1 MATCI
6 ALRDLSVDCI
16 VGIRE
21 REQRNLQPLVLDV
34 RMEIAAPSLEA
45 AASTGA
51 LDQSLNYSAVAKQL
65 AFVCQ
70 HGQWGLLE
78 SLSTAICR
86 LLLLEPAPGE
96 GRAAVE
102 AVELV
107 VRKPKALDGLA
118 VPEVTL
124 RRGREWAAPAARW
137 LSTLSTAQACRLLGL
152 ASPSCSDAELKA
164 AYRRLALAN
173 HPDKHV
179 GAESEAAAAAA
190 ARFTAV
196 TEAFEILGDHS
207 TRRQYDKARDDRA
220 AADDAG
226 LPDVERDTR
235 PAPDRVDVAV
245 TLEELAE
252 GCVKLAR
259 FEKRRV
265 WDYQTRVEKL
275 QPPSTRPRTKRS
287 TSREQRPPWAS

>member
-124 RRGREWAAPAARW
+124 RRGREWAAPAARAW
-137 LSTLSTAQACRLLGL
+137 TISFARRRR
-152 ASPSCSDAELKA
+152 ASRRSCAT
-164 AYRRLALAN
+164 
-173 HPDKHV
+173 V
-179 GAESEAAAAAA
+179 
-190 ARFTAV
+190 
-196 TEAFEILGDHS
+196 
-207 TRRQYDKARDDRA
+207 
-220 AADDAG
+220 
-226 LPDVERDTR
+226 
-235 PAPDRVDVAV
+235 
-245 TLEELAE
+245 
-252 GCVKLAR
+252 
-259 FEKRRV
+259 
-265 WDYQTRVEKL
+265 
-275 QPPSTRPRTKRS
+275 
-287 TSREQRPPWAS
+287 

>member
-102 AVELV
+102 AAELV

-124 RRGREWAAPAARW
+124 RRGREWAAPAARARARRARGAP
-137 LSTLSTAQACRLLGL
+137 SR
-152 ASPSCSDAELKA
+152 ASRSSCS
-164 AYRRLALAN
+164 RRRRA
-173 HPDKHV
+173 PPPT
-179 GAESEAAAAAA
+179 
-190 ARFTAV
+190 ARRS
-196 TEAFEILGDHS
+196 L
-207 TRRQYDKARDDRA
+207 RAR
-220 AADDAG
+220 AG
-226 LPDVERDTR
+226 R
-235 PAPDRVDVAV
+235 
-245 TLEELAE
+245 
-252 GCVKLAR
+252 C
-259 FEKRRV
+259 
-265 WDYQTRVEKL
+265 
-275 QPPSTRPRTKRS
+275 PP
-287 TSREQRPPWAS
+287 TSRYLCSPAT

>member
-124 RRGREWAAPAARW
+124 RRYREWAAPAAR
-137 LSTLSTAQACRLLGL
+137 LHEL
-152 ASPSCSDAELKA
+152 AELHEAAEPGVALVVLEEAPCSA
-164 AYRRLALAN
+164 AYRATLAPGASWALPADLAVFVLAGDVSE
-173 HPDKHV
+173 PG
-179 GAESEAAAAAA
+179 GA
-190 ARFTAV
+190 AV
-196 TEAFEILGDHS
+196 
-207 TRRQYDKARDDRA
+207 
-220 AADDAG
+220 
-226 LPDVERDTR
+226 R
-235 PAPDRVDVAV
+235 PAGTLPRGGGVA
-245 TLEELAE
+245 LRA
-252 GCVKLAR
+252 GAR
-259 FEKRRV
+259 GAALLLVGRPLR
-265 WDYQTRVEKL
+265 
-275 QPPSTRPRTKRS
+275 PS
-287 TSREQRPPWAS
+287 SRL

>member
-86 LLLLEPAPGE
+86 LLLL
-96 GRAAVE
+96 RW
-102 AVELV
+102 
-107 VRKPKALDGLA
+107 AL
-118 VPEVTL
+118 L
-124 RRGREWAAPAARW
+124 R
-137 LSTLSTAQACRLLGL
+137 
-152 ASPSCSDAELKA
+152 
-164 AYRRLALAN
+164 
-173 HPDKHV
+173 
-179 GAESEAAAAAA
+179 
-190 ARFTAV
+190 F
-196 TEAFEILGDHS
+196 
-207 TRRQYDKARDDRA
+207 
-220 AADDAG
+220 
-226 LPDVERDTR
+226 
-235 PAPDRVDVAV
+235 
-245 TLEELAE
+245 EELTTSWRAE
-252 GCVKLAR
+252 NPWWGEAR
-259 FEKRRV
+259 A
-265 WDYQTRVEKL
+265 L
-275 QPPSTRPRTKRS
+275 PR
-287 TSREQRPPWAS
+287 

>member
-1 MATCI
+1 MGQLSWELMTGETNCGGRRGVEGSTTAPAFTAVVHGEEKSEARAISDASLLVVVVALSMANCI

-102 AVELV
+102 AVEPGVALV
-107 VRKPKALDGLA
+107 VL
-118 VPEVTL
+118 E
-124 RRGREWAAPAARW
+124 EAP
-137 LSTLSTAQACRLLGL
+137 
-152 ASPSCSDAELKA
+152 CSA
-164 AYRRLALAN
+164 AYRATLAPGASWALPADLAVFVLAGDVSE
-173 HPDKHV
+173 PG
-179 GAESEAAAAAA
+179 GA
-190 ARFTAV
+190 AV
-196 TEAFEILGDHS
+196 
-207 TRRQYDKARDDRA
+207 
-220 AADDAG
+220 
-226 LPDVERDTR
+226 R
-235 PAPDRVDVAV
+235 PAGTLPRGGGVA
-245 TLEELAE
+245 LRA
-252 GCVKLAR
+252 GAR
-259 FEKRRV
+259 GAALLLVGRPLR
-265 WDYQTRVEKL
+265 
-275 QPPSTRPRTKRS
+275 PS
-287 TSREQRPPWAS
+287 SRL

>member
-124 RRGREWAAPAARW
+124 RRGREWAAPAARAPRSRAAEPGVA
-137 LSTLSTAQACRLLGL
+137 LVVLEEA
-152 ASPSCSDAELKA
+152 PCSA
-164 AYRRLALAN
+164 AYRATLAPGASWALPADLAVFVLAG
-173 HPDKHV
+173 DV
-179 GAESEAAAAAA
+179 SEPGG
-190 ARFTAV
+190 TAV
-196 TEAFEILGDHS
+196 
-207 TRRQYDKARDDRA
+207 
-220 AADDAG
+220 
-226 LPDVERDTR
+226 R
-235 PAPDRVDVAV
+235 PAGTLPRGGGVALTAGTRGAV
-245 TLEELAE
+245 LSESTADERESAMVLFCEC
-252 GCVKLAR
+252 GCS
-259 FEKRRV
+259 
-265 WDYQTRVEKL
+265 WWMQ
-275 QPPSTRPRTKRS
+275 
-287 TSREQRPPWAS
+287 